1 MPRSSFFECWV
12 LSQLFC
18 SFTFIKRL
26 FNFSSLSAIQVVL
39 SAYLRLLFLPAILI
53 PACESS
59 SPAFCMMYSAYKLN
73 KQSDNTQPRIFLV
86 YSFPNFEPVRY
97 CVSSSNCCFTLSFWL
112 FISSLSLEKGMATHS
127 STLAWRIPR
136 TEEPG
141 RLQSM
146 GLQRVGRDERSTHA
160 AQFASLSFCF

>member
-1 MPRSSFFECWV
+1 MLGFKPAF
-12 LSQLFC
+12 LL

-53 PACESS
+53 TACESS

-73 KQSDNTQPRIFLV
+73 KQSDNTQPPIFLV

-97 CVSSSNCCFTLSFWL
+97 CVSSSNCCFTLGFWL
-112 FISSLSLEKGMATHS
+112 FISSLSLEKGMATTPVLLPGESHGQRN
-127 STLAWRIPR
+127 LAGRCKESDR
-136 TEEPG
+136 TNEAHT
-141 RLQSM
+141 Q
-146 GLQRVGRDERSTHA
+146 
-160 AQFASLSFCF
+160 QFA

>member
-1 MPRSSFFECWV
+1 MLGFKPAF
-12 LSQLFC
+12 LL

-39 SAYLRLLFLPAILI
+39 SAYLGLLFLPAILI

-73 KQSDNTQPRIFLV
+73 KQSDNTQPPIFLV

-97 CVSSSNCCFTLSFWL
+97 CVSSSNCCFTLGFWL
-112 FISSLSLEKGMATHS
+112 FIAVYPWRREWQPLQYSCLENPTDRGTWQGVAKSRTGLTKHTRSSLPNFPFVFKTNFICPSET
-127 STLAWRIPR
+127 
-136 TEEPG
+136 
-141 RLQSM
+141 
-146 GLQRVGRDERSTHA
+146 
-160 AQFASLSFCF
+160 FF